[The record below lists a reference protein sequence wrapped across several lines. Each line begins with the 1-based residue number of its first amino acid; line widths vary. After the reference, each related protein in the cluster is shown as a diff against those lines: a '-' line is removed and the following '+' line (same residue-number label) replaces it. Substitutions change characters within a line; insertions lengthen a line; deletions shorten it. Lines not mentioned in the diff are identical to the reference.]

1 MSSYYQNYAL
11 SESLGIMVISLIL
24 FFLAGIYLDN
34 VLPSAYGLQ
43 KHWYY
48 FLTPSYWCGWGKI
61 KSAQLNKNSVNAATF
76 DPENDG
82 DAFFEC

>member
-61 KSAQLNKNSVNAATF
+61 KAS
-76 DPENDG
+76 
-82 DAFFEC
+82 